1 MTSKRHLACITLAA
15 LGLLTCTAPVRA
27 VQFRLVA
34 WDTQDSNLQFDAH
47 GAPTEVQASTNVLSP
62 QYESKGSGPII
73 LYKRVE
79 HEGKP
84 RKQVACTV
92 DIPAGLEQ
100 GLLLLIP
107 GDDSKTVDRKVL
119 PDSLGFISPGA
130 PLIYDYVWLDDS
142 PSAHPPGTIE
152 FRNMA
157 SLPIAFKIEQQQC
170 MLAPKDKIQV
180 PLITGARQMS
190 FRAAAA
196 MIDGKWKVFAC
207 NPLATNGPER
217 MLVIIRD
224 GPAAK
229 NVSGEPNISVVRLYD
244 WPAPPKPAPADLAS
258 STR

>member
-1 MTSKRHLACITLAA
+1 MTSKHHLTWITAA
-15 LGLLTCTAPVRA
+15 TLGLLACAAPVQA
-27 VQFRLVA
+27 VQFRLIA
-34 WDTQDSNLQFDAH
+34 WETQDSNLQFDTLGKA
-47 GAPTEVQASTNVLSP
+47 TEVQASTNVLSP
-62 QYESKGSGPII
+62 LYETKGAGSLV

-84 RKQVACTV
+84 RKQTACTV

-107 GDDSKTVDRKVL
+107 GDDSKAVDHKVL
-119 PDSLGFISPGA
+119 PDSLGFVSPGA
-130 PLIYDYVWLDDS
+130 PLIYDYMWLDDS
-142 PSAHPPGTIE
+142 LIAHPAGTIE
-152 FRNMA
+152 FRNLS

-180 PLITGARQMS
+180 PLVPGVRQMS

-224 GPAAK
+224 GPASR
-229 NVSGEPNISVVRLYD
+229 NVKGEPNINVIRLYD
-244 WPAPPKPAPADLAS
+244 WPAPPKPDTPDLVS
-258 STR
+258 SNR

>member
-1 MTSKRHLACITLAA
+1 MTSKRHLTWITFAT
-15 LGLLTCTAPVRA
+15 LGLLACATPARA
-27 VQFRLVA
+27 VQFRLIA
-34 WDTQDSNLQFDAH
+34 WDTQDSNLQFDTH
-47 GAPTEVQASTNVLSP
+47 GTATEVQASTNILSP
-62 QYESKGSGPII
+62 QYESKGAGPII
-73 LYKRVE
+73 LYKQVE

-107 GDDSKTVDRKVL
+107 GDDSKAVDRKVI

-130 PLIYDYVWLDDS
+130 PLIYDYMWLDDS
-142 PSAHPPGTIE
+142 LIAHPPGTIE
-152 FRNMA
+152 FRNMS

-170 MLAPKDKIQV
+170 MLASKDKIQV
-180 PLITGARQMS
+180 PLIPGARQMS

-224 GPAAK
+224 GPAAQ
-229 NVSGEPNISVVRLYD
+229 NVSGAPNISVIRLYD
-244 WPAPPKPAPADLAS
+244 WPAPPKPATPGLVS
-258 STR
+258 SIR